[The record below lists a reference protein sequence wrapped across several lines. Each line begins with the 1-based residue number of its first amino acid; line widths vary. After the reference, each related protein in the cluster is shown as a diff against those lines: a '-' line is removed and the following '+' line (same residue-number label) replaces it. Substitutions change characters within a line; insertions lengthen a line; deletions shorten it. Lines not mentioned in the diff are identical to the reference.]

1 MWFIVFIGSIEMNL
15 MVMSLN
21 SLLCVIIILLFFD
34 ILISLAYF
42 VVITV
47 LSLGGYCPVIYLV
60 ESEINF

>member
-1 MWFIVFIGSIEMNL
+1 

-47 LSLGGYCPVIYLV
+47 LSLGGYCPVISLV
-60 ESEINF
+60 GSEINF